1 VPPLPDPRRGGGRHR
16 EAGQDQ
22 CRRFSSLAIVQV
34 TMNMP
39 GTKGLGG
46 HTAPYRGAVRAVR
59 HRGLRARI
67 VSLSLSGL
75 PSSTQQSHAAGLA
88 AAGRGVGCFSEVVPS
103 SLGWLGGGPD
113 TFGVPCDG
121 LLVHPS
127 GTVVPAS
134 GVPPTTC
141 IGPTD
146 VSTTV
151 GPLHVSGQW
160 WDSNPRANPHTL
172 HDAYPGLGDCH
183 GPRGHLTRSSSDPH
197 GLQLVRP

>member
-1 VPPLPDPRRGGGRHR
+1 MSGVGCGVEAPSLPADIPVPAGGASVQDRSSGRQEVPVPPLPDPRRGGGRHR

-113 TFGVPCDG
+113 IWYRRACKRCSTHYLHRPDG
-121 LLVHPS
+121 CLNDRRASSCLRP
-127 GTVVPAS
+127 VV
-134 GVPPTTC
+134 GLEPT
-141 IGPTD
+141 
-146 VSTTV
+146 SQ
-151 GPLHVSGQW
+151 S
-160 WDSNPRANPHTL
+160 PH
-172 HDAYPGLGDCH
+172 AP
-183 GPRGHLTRSSSDPH
+183 
-197 GLQLVRP
+197 